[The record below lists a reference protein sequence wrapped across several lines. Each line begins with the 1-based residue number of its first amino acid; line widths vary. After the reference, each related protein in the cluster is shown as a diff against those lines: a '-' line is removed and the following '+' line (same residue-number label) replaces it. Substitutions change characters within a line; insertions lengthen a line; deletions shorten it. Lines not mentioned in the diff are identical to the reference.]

1 MKRTIGMIALCAA
14 FLACSSPAQA
24 ARPPKATL
32 KIIIAVKD
40 QPARGATLHCN
51 PDGGNHP
58 NPKAACDLLRQVGG
72 DLNKIHVPKN
82 AACGNEVEPYVVVI
96 TGQWHG
102 KKVRWDKGYRN
113 GCAMKAAGGKL
124 LSS

>member
-1 MKRTIGMIALCAA
+1 MMRTIGTIALCAA
-14 FLACSSPAQA
+14 FLACSAPAQA

-32 KIIIAVKD
+32 KIIIGVKD

-58 NPKAACDLLRQVGG
+58 NPRAACDLLRKIDG
-72 DLNKIHVPKN
+72 DFNKIHVPPNTK
-82 AACGNEVEPYVVVI
+82 CGQQVKPYVAVI

-102 KKVRWDKGYRN
+102 KKVQWDMGYRN
-113 GCAMKAAGGKL
+113 GCAMKAAAGPL
-124 LSS
+124 LTS